1 MKTLTSKELIAWS
14 AQKVFSC
21 TILVLLTLAG
31 CQPVKEV
38 VEDRVELPPPIKT
51 YEPAITINIA
61 SLDLSNYPTK
71 IAKQSV
77 QKLADALKVADVQI
91 VTVQSVTRY
100 PELKNRVDFIIE
112 LQKATEMYFKFGETQ
127 NFSGRQTGNAIF
139 SIYPFRASEN
149 FEFKNFKSLSTS
161 LNATIDVGVANLLV
175 SSLAIPEKLS
185 SNEQKYFV
193 SELNKI
199 HSNFNSPP
207 FIITGNINSKVLYNA
222 DYKIDGCVAYRQT
235 ETLTLLKTHTIGT
248 EFGKIMICK
257 FGLFNKT
264 VTTK

>member
-1 MKTLTSKELIAWS
+1 MLSIELRAWS
-14 AQKVFSC
+14 AQKLFSC
-21 TILVLLTLAG
+21 AILVLLTLAG
-31 CQPVKEV
+31 CKPVKEV
-38 VEDRVELPPPIKT
+38 VEDRVELPPPLKT
-51 YEPAITINIA
+51 LEPAITINIA
-61 SLDLSNYPTK
+61 SIDLSDYPTK
-71 IAKQSV
+71 TAKKSV
-77 QKLADALKVADVQI
+77 QNLATALKAAEVQI
-91 VTVQSVTRY
+91 VTLQSVTRY
-100 PELKNRVDFIIE
+100 PELKNRVDFIFE
-112 LQKATEMYFKFGETQ
+112 LQKATEMFFKFGEIQ
-127 NFSGRQTGNAIF
+127 NYSGRQTGNAIF

-149 FEFKNFKSLSTS
+149 SEFNNFKSLSTS

-199 HSNFNSPP
+199 HSNFNLPP
-207 FIITGNINSKVLYNA
+207 FIITGNINSINLKLLNDA
-222 DYKIDGCVAYRQT
+222 DYNIDGFVAHRQT
-235 ETLTLLKTHTIGT
+235 ETLTLLETHSIET